1 MIVHLKDL
9 LIVCIVLQLHPLV
22 PLFAA
27 CLNALQDTGVDD
39 DFPFAFDTG
48 LARVSCASDLDCFA
62 NLGLGCKC
70 LCKVF

>member
-39 DFPFAFDTG
+39 DFPFAFDAG
-48 LARVSCASDLDCFA
+48 LAGVSGSSDLDCFA
-62 NLGLGCKC
+62 NLGLGCEC